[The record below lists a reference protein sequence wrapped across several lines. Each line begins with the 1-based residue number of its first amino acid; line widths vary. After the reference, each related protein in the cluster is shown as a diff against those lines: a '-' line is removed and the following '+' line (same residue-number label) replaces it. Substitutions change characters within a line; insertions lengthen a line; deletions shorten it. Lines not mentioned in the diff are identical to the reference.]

1 MVLEYISQGINLL
14 FGSAN
19 ERALRMLWPIVEH
32 INSLEPKMMALTD
45 AELRAKTDEFK
56 KRLVAGETLDNLL
69 PEAFAVAREAS
80 RRVPRTPN
88 PEIPPFTMRPFD
100 VQLLGG
106 IVLYQG
112 KIAEMAT
119 GEGKT
124 LVAIL
129 PTYLNALTGHGVHI
143 ITVNDYLAQRDRDW
157 MGPVFEFLG
166 MKAGTIQSNQDY
178 REKKAAYQCN
188 VTYGTNSEFGFD
200 YLRDNMRASL
210 EEQVQGGLH
219 YAIVDEVDSILI
231 DEARTP
237 LIISGPAEESTE
249 KYYVADR
256 AARRLKNTKHF
267 EIKEKEKLAHLTDEG
282 IEEVEAQLGVGSIY
296 TDKNMEWPHHI
307 EQSLRAHHLFKRD
320 RDYIVKDGQ
329 VVIVDEF
336 TGRLMEGRVW
346 SDGLHQAVEAKEHL
360 KIKEE
365 NQTLATVTLQN
376 YFRLYKKLAGMT
388 GTAATEA
395 TEFDK
400 IYGLEVVV
408 IPTNKPLRRTN
419 FSDKVYRTEKEKWKA
434 IEEEIAEIHKTG
446 RPILVGTV
454 SIEKSEL
461 LSEKLQRQGIEH
473 EVLNAK
479 HHEREAHI
487 IAKAGQMSHVTVSTN
502 MAGRGTD
509 IVLGEGVAELG
520 GLHVVGTE
528 RHEARRIDNQLRGRS
543 GRQGDPGSSR
553 FYVALEDDLMR
564 IFASERV
571 SSLLKRFG
579 MEEGMAIEHSMVT
592 NALERAQKKVEEH
605 NFEIRKHLLEYDE
618 VMDEQRKTIYKWR
631 QNCLEGKNLR
641 DDALKMIEDC
651 ILDSVDY
658 YINVKLTAEEWDT
671 KGLATWFKQKFGGEL
686 DPQELSGKSREE
698 IENLLIEKASEL
710 YRLREQEVG
719 EKDMR
724 RLEQILILEKV
735 DFKWKDHLYAMDHL
749 KSGIGLR
756 GYAQIDPKVEYKRE
770 ALVMFETMMAS
781 IREELIDILFKIK
794 IEREAPRVAR
804 SVWRAENFVYQ
815 DLSLMAQRP
824 QEQAATNVEQG
835 EKRLEPIRV
844 GPKVGR
850 NQPCPCGSGKKY
862 KQCCGK

>member
-1 MVLEYISQGINLL
+1 
-14 FGSAN
+14 
-19 ERALRMLWPIVEH
+19 
-32 INSLEPKMMALTD
+32 
-45 AELRAKTDEFK
+45 
-56 KRLVAGETLDNLL
+56 
-69 PEAFAVAREAS
+69 
-80 RRVPRTPN
+80 
-88 PEIPPFTMRPFD
+88 
-100 VQLLGG
+100 
-106 IVLYQG
+106 
-112 KIAEMAT
+112 
-119 GEGKT
+119 
-124 LVAIL
+124 
-129 PTYLNALTGHGVHI
+129 
-143 ITVNDYLAQRDRDW
+143 
-157 MGPVFEFLG
+157 
-166 MKAGTIQSNQDY
+166 
-178 REKKAAYQCN
+178 
-188 VTYGTNSEFGFD
+188 
-200 YLRDNMRASL
+200 
-210 EEQVQGGLH
+210 
-219 YAIVDEVDSILI
+219 
-231 DEARTP
+231 
-237 LIISGPAEESTE
+237 
-249 KYYVADR
+249 
-256 AARRLKNTKHF
+256 
-267 EIKEKEKLAHLTDEG
+267 
-282 IEEVEAQLGVGSIY
+282 
-296 TDKNMEWPHHI
+296 
-307 EQSLRAHHLFKRD
+307 LFKRD

-408 IPTNKPLRRTN
+408 IPTNKPLKRTN
-419 FSDKVYRTEKEKWKA
+419 FPDKVYRTEKEKWKA

-487 IAKAGQMSHVTVSTN
+487 IAKAGQMGHVTVSTN

-553 FYVALEDDLMR
+553 FYVSLEDDLMR

-571 SSLLKRFG
+571 SSLLKKFG

-671 KGLATWFKQKFGGEL
+671 KGLVTWFKQKFGGEL
-686 DPQELSGKSREE
+686 DPQELSGKAREE

-770 ALVMFETMMAS
+770 ALEMFGTMMAS

-794 IEREAPRVAR
+794 IEREAPRAAR
-804 SVWRAENFVYQ
+804 SIWRAENFVYQ

-824 QEQAATNVEQG
+824 QEQVVTSAEQG